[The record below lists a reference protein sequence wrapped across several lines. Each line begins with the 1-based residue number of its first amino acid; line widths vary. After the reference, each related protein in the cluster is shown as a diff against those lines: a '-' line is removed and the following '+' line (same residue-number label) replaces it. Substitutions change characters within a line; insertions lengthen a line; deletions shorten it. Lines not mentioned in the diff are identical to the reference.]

1 MEIRKRVILTEA
13 RRAQAAIFRSGCLV
27 LDAAE
32 VFRGTGIK
40 CSELVRTMI
49 IRSSKEWRTIDATR
63 ELRIQRMM
71 LEIPKKWRSALDAAR
86 CRVLRLAFVGT
97 AALLFSAPAVYAQD
111 PGPQAPPPTFKVE
124 RIPAEPHPGP
134 PPIPVEEIIH
144 KFAANED
151 VMKQVYDT
159 YDFTQSIRLDELTD
173 PGGKFSVTGEVY
185 TKADGLRYMR
195 VTKPVESSL
204 KLMHFS
210 LEDVRVIASMP
221 EFPLTTAEI
230 ENYNFKYAGQEKL
243 DQLITYIFQV
253 KPKTLSRKKRYFEGV
268 IWIDDHDFAIVKSY
282 GKYVSE
288 LEGNGTALP
297 FTMFETYRENFQS
310 KYWLPTYTR
319 SDDYFK
325 SEGNDELPLRLVV
338 RSTDFKLHAT
348 PAGPSG
354 AEAAVPAAAS
364 GSSSSVPL
372 SSPH

>member
-1 MEIRKRVILTEA
+1 MASSMTAGADEDRTELA
-13 RRAQAAIFRSGCLV
+13 SGRAVC
-27 LDAAE
+27 
-32 VFRGTGIK
+32 
-40 CSELVRTMI
+40 
-49 IRSSKEWRTIDATR
+49 
-63 ELRIQRMM
+63 IQRLMM
-71 LEIPKKWRSALDAAR
+71 GNLKMSRNLRSVAR
-86 CRVLRLAFVGT
+86 CRMLRLAFAAI
-97 AALLFSAPAVYAQD
+97 AALLCSASALHAQD

-134 PPIPVEEIIH
+134 PPLPVEEIIR
-144 KFAANED
+144 KCAANED
-151 VMKQVYDT
+151 VMKKAYDS

-185 TKADGLRYMR
+185 TKPDGLRYMR
-195 VTKPVESSL
+195 VTKPAESSL

-210 LEDVRVIASMP
+210 LEDVRVIAAMP
-221 EFPLTTAEI
+221 EFPLTAEEI

-243 DQLITYIFQV
+243 DQLNTYIFQV
-253 KPKTLSRKKRYFEGV
+253 KPKLLSRKKRYFEGV

-282 GKYVSE
+282 GKFVSE

-325 SEGNDELPLRLVV
+325 SEGNEDMPLRLVV
-338 RSTDFKLHAT
+338 RSTDFKLRTVAAASSDGPAT
-348 PAGPSG
+348 PP
-354 AEAAVPAAAS
+354 PAADSS

-372 SSPH
+372 TPPPR

>member
-1 MEIRKRVILTEA
+1 MP
-13 RRAQAAIFRSGCLV
+13 
-27 LDAAE
+27 
-32 VFRGTGIK
+32 
-40 CSELVRTMI
+40 RTFHF
-49 IRSSKEWRTIDATR
+49 TV
-63 ELRIQRMM
+63 
-71 LEIPKKWRSALDAAR
+71 R
-86 CRVLRLAFVGT
+86 CRVGRWAFLCA
-97 AALLFSAPAVYAQD
+97 AALLCGATALRAQD

-134 PPIPVEEIIH
+134 PPIPIEVIIQ

-151 VMKQVYDT
+151 VMKKAYDT

-173 PGGKFSVTGEVY
+173 PGGKFSVTGDVY

-195 VTKPVESSL
+195 VTKPAENSL

-221 EFPLTTAEI
+221 EFPLTSGEI

-243 DQLITYIFQV
+243 DQLNTYIFQV

-282 GKYVSE
+282 GKFVSE

-325 SEGNDELPLRLVV
+325 SEGNEDMPLRLVV
-338 RSTDFKLHAT
+338 HSTDFKLR
-348 PAGPSG
+348 
-354 AEAAVPAAAS
+354 AAAAPPAADS

-372 SSPH
+372 TSPQQ

>member
-1 MEIRKRVILTEA
+1 MMELPNMRRTFHLLA
-13 RRAQAAIFRSGCLV
+13 RYRPS
-27 LDAAE
+27 
-32 VFRGTGIK
+32 
-40 CSELVRTMI
+40 
-49 IRSSKEWRTIDATR
+49 
-63 ELRIQRMM
+63 
-71 LEIPKKWRSALDAAR
+71 
-86 CRVLRLAFVGT
+86 RLALLGMAVLLS
-97 AALLFSAPAVYAQD
+97 AATPVHAQD

-134 PPIPVEEIIH
+134 PPLPMEEIIH
-144 KFAANED
+144 RFAANED
-151 VMKQVYDT
+151 VMKKAYET

-185 TKADGLRYMR
+185 TKPDGLRYMR
-195 VTKPVESSL
+195 VTKPAESSL

-221 EFPLTTAEI
+221 EFPLTAEEI
-230 ENYNFKYAGQEKL
+230 ENYTFKYAGQEKL
-243 DQLITYIFQV
+243 DQLNTYIFQV
-253 KPKTLSRKKRYFEGV
+253 KPKILSRKKRYFEGV

-282 GKYVSE
+282 GKFVSE

-325 SEGNDELPLRLVV
+325 SEGNEDMPLRLIVH
-338 RSTDFKLHAT
+338 STDFKLRTA
-348 PAGPSG
+348 AVPSG
-354 AEAAVPAAAS
+354 AATAPPAADS

-372 SSPH
+372 PSPQ